1 MTINSNNNTN
11 NKDLSNKKD
20 LSNNIMLKNLENK
33 MKNTNARIWFN
44 DPSVLINQDK
54 LLEIWPCQNMTREEK
69 INAITRLIIYLTFF
83 GYIITYN
90 QKVLMSGFVTLI
102 ILMF

>member
-11 NKDLSNKKD
+11 NKD

-44 DPSVLINQDK
+44 DPYVLINQDK
-54 LLEIWPCQNMTREEK
+54 LLEI
-69 INAITRLIIYLTFF
+69 
-83 GYIITYN
+83 
-90 QKVLMSGFVTLI
+90 
-102 ILMF
+102 